1 MWKMSLLSL
10 SFEALKERRLRSTLT
25 ILMVIMG
32 GSLLVAVNGLSNGT
46 VWYINHQFANLG
58 ANLLIVTPRGEDL
71 KFNNRLAEEFSKIE
85 GVKDAVP
92 FIQQVSGLNSK
103 GQEQKAVI
111 VMGMDQTKLT
121 LVFPTIDVAEGDIV
135 SPSDRIGIL
144 LGDRIVYSSS
154 GAPPF
159 TNLGETLKVKYS
171 TVIDGAPKA
180 QEKSFSVRGIL
191 SYLGSGIIP
200 VDQMVFISLSAANS
214 LFERN
219 GEYDGFYIIT
229 DQPELNNEVRRS
241 ILDRYNVNLISPQAI
256 ADTIQRITAAI
267 SLFVGNIAA
276 VSLLVASVGIITTLW
291 TSMMERI
298 REIGVLKAIGFS
310 NGKILRLFLNEA
322 VIIGAVGGT
331 LGLGFGVV
339 LAHIL
344 GRLLYSPSAF
354 FEVHL
359 IFTPESM
366 VFTWGLCLFFSVV
379 AGLYPAWRASQL
391 DPVVALRHE

>member
-1 MWKMSLLSL
+1 
-10 SFEALKERRLRSTLT
+10 
-25 ILMVIMG
+25 MVIMG

-171 TVIDGAPKA
+171 TVIDGTPKA